1 MKMTLRDKELNFSDF
16 TFLSKIIFLLFAL
29 VLIFCLIPFIISC
42 IFILVLIVLIE
53 YCFNPKFRKVLK
65 EDKQKELNSLST
77 VD

>member
-1 MKMTLRDKELNFSDF
+1 MKMTLRDKELDFSDF

-42 IFILVLIVLIE
+42 IFTLVLIVLIE
-53 YCFNPKFRKVLK
+53 YCFNPKFREVLK